1 MDDSTK
7 RLLQRL
13 IRRIPAQTLRT
24 TLEKWGRLTAAQQ
37 RSMDFTQP
45 KWALS
50 EKLLAICEV
59 CGGVFFLYYTYTV

>member
-13 IRRIPAQTLRT
+13 VRRIPAQLLRT
-24 TLEKWGRLTAAQQ
+24 TLEKWGRVTEDQQ

-45 KWALS
+45 KWTLA
-50 EKLLAICEV
+50 EKLLDIFEV
-59 CGGVFFLYYTYTV
+59 CSSRF